1 MLPSIPDN
9 ILLLLTKG
17 TGIDL
22 WVFILLCSVSFLGS
36 FISASMGIGGGGL
49 VLATMALYLPA
60 PILIPIHGVVQIG
73 SNIGRAAL
81 MSAHVLTRIVP
92 VFIAGTIVGA
102 LIGGKFA
109 VSLPLPILQF
119 VLALFI
125 LYSTWAPKFSTNE
138 PGKLAFFNV
147 GALSSFLT
155 MFVGATGPLIAPFV
169 AASSKSRE
177 EVVATHAMLMSIQ
190 HSLKI
195 IVFGFLG
202 FAFGPYLPLLAGLLM
217 CGFAGT
223 WVGKKMLARLPE
235 KIFRAG
241 LKIILT
247 LIALRLLYGAFV
259 EWDQ

>member
-1 MLPSIPDN
+1 MLPFDPDN
-9 ILLLLTKG
+9 ILLMLTQS

-22 WVFILLCSVSFLGS
+22 WVFILLCGVSFLGS

-81 MSAHVLTRIVP
+81 MSSHVITRIVP
-92 VFIAGTIVGA
+92 VFLVGTIVGA
-102 LIGGKFA
+102 LIGGKFV
-109 VSLPLPILQF
+109 VSLPIPVLQF
-119 VLALFI
+119 VLAVFI
-125 LYSTWAPKFSTNE
+125 LYSTWAPKFSTSK

-147 GALSSFLT
+147 GVLSTFLT
-155 MFVGATGPLIAPFV
+155 MFVGATGPLIAPFI
-169 AASSKSRE
+169 AASSKNRE

-202 FAFGPYLPLLAGLLM
+202 FAFGPYLPLLAGLLI

-223 WVGKKMLARLPE
+223 WAGKKMLARLPE

-241 LKIILT
+241 LKAILT
-247 LIALRLLYGAFV
+247 LIALRLLFGAFA
-259 EWDQ
+259 EWN

>member
-1 MLPSIPDN
+1 MLQQQFE
-9 ILLLLTKG
+9 LLIHFLTG
-17 TGIDL
+17 NTGIDPL
-22 WVFILLCSVSFLGS
+22 VVLLLCGVSFLGS

-60 PILIPIHGVVQIG
+60 PILIPLHGVVQIG
-73 SNIGRAAL
+73 SNIGRATL
-81 MSAHVLTRIVP
+81 MAKDVITHIIP
-92 VFIAGTIVGA
+92 VFLAGTLIGA
-102 LIGGKFA
+102 LIGGKFV
-109 VSLPLPILQF
+109 VSLPIPILQF

-125 LYSTWAPKFSTNE
+125 LYSTWAPKFSTRK

-147 GALSSFLT
+147 GVLSTFLT

-169 AASSKSRE
+169 AASSKRRE

-202 FAFGPYLPLLAGLLM
+202 FAFGPYLPLLAGLLI

-223 WVGKKMLARLPE
+223 WVGKKMLAKLPE
-235 KIFRAG
+235 ALFRIG
-241 LKIILT
+241 LKTILT
-247 LIALRLLYGAFV
+247 LIALRLLYGAV
-259 EWDQ
+259 TA

>member
-1 MLPSIPDN
+1 MLPFIPDT
-9 ILLLLTKG
+9 ILLLLTQS

-22 WVFILLCSVSFLGS
+22 WVFILLCGVSFLGS

-49 VLATMALYLPA
+49 VLATMALYLTA

-81 MSAHVLTRIVP
+81 MNKHVITRIMP

-102 LIGGKFA
+102 SIGGKFV
-109 VSLPLPILQF
+109 VSLPIPILQF
-119 VLALFI
+119 VLAVFI
-125 LYSTWAPKFSTNE
+125 LYSTWAPKFSTRK

-147 GALSSFLT
+147 GVLSTFLT

-169 AASSKSRE
+169 AASSKNRE

-195 IVFGFLG
+195 IVFGLLG
-202 FAFGPYLPLLAGLLM
+202 FAFGPYLPLLAGLLI

-235 KIFRAG
+235 KIFRIG
-241 LKIILT
+241 LKTILT
-247 LIALRLLYGAFV
+247 LIALRLLFGAFM
-259 EWDQ
+259 E

>member
-1 MLPSIPDN
+1 MDFR
-9 ILLLLTKG
+9 
-17 TGIDL
+17 
-22 WVFILLCSVSFLGS
+22 VFMLLCGVSFLGS

-92 VFIAGTIVGA
+92 VFVAGTIVGA
-102 LIGGKFA
+102 LVGGKFV
-109 VSLPLPILQF
+109 VSLPLPILQL

-125 LYSTWAPKFSTNE
+125 LYSTWAPSFSTNK

-147 GALSSFLT
+147 GLIGTFLT

-169 AASSKSRE
+169 AASSTKRE

-190 HSLKI
+190 HLLKI

-202 FAFGPYLPLLAGLLM
+202 FAFGPYLPLLVGLLLF
-217 CGFAGT
+217 GFAGT
-223 WVGKKMLARLPE
+223 FFGKKTLARLPE
-235 KIFRAG
+235 KIFRTG

-247 LIALRLLYGAFV
+247 LIALRLLYGAIV
-259 EWDQ
+259 E

>member
-1 MLPSIPDN
+1 MASSFFDSILQLAIQN
-9 ILLLLTKG
+9 

-22 WVFILLCSVSFLGS
+22 VTFMLLCGVSFLGS

-81 MSAHVLTRIVP
+81 MSTHVLTRIIP
-92 VFIAGTIVGA
+92 VFVAGTIVGA
-102 LIGGKFA
+102 LIGGKFV
-109 VSLPLPILQF
+109 VSLPLPILQV
-119 VLALFI
+119 VLAVFI
-125 LYSTWAPKFSTNE
+125 LYSTWAPKFSTNT

-147 GALSSFLT
+147 GVFSTFLT

-169 AASSKSRE
+169 AASSKKRE

-195 IVFGFLG
+195 VVFGILG
-202 FAFGPYLPLLAGLLM
+202 FAFGPYLPLLAGLLI

-235 KIFRAG
+235 KIFRTG
-241 LKIILT
+241 LKAILT
-247 LIALRLLYGAFV
+247 LIALRLLFGAFV
-259 EWDQ
+259 DR